1 MAAPAD
7 VMAPADALATGG
19 LALVVSTGAIPFA
32 SSQTIVVGAHAVESN
47 GVEPADLLAPPPAP
61 RPRFARESETSD
73 GEGALEPIG
82 LDVRGLL
89 VDFIDAEFV
98 RQLLPVTGVD
108 AMGRTSFS
116 VMGIGEF
123 VLERTADGSATKLTE
138 TTTGL
143 SYAQNERRDLVGS
156 RGSTA
161 AHESGGAPRP
171 AAVTSKRRLTDLIKD
186 IT

>member
-47 GVEPADLLAPPPAP
+47 GVEPADLLAPPP